1 MTRTMETHVLTKRFL
16 FMVDNHPSY
25 DKIEENNRKGAFCME
40 ILGIDIAQWIV
51 AGLELALLI
60 WFMKAV
66 KTIKQNQQILI
77 DELEALLAE
86 LKNKK

>member
-1 MTRTMETHVLTKRFL
+1 
-16 FMVDNHPSY
+16 
-25 DKIEENNRKGAFCME
+25 ME
-40 ILGIDIAQWIV
+40 ILGIDIAQCIV

-60 WFMKAV
+60 WFMKSV

>member
-1 MTRTMETHVLTKRFL
+1 
-16 FMVDNHPSY
+16 
-25 DKIEENNRKGAFCME
+25 ME

-60 WFMKAV
+60 WFMKSIKV
-66 KTIKQNQQILI
+66 MKQNQQIII

>member
-1 MTRTMETHVLTKRFL
+1 
-16 FMVDNHPSY
+16 MVDNHPSY

-60 WFMKAV
+60 WFIKSV

>member
-1 MTRTMETHVLTKRFL
+1 METHVLTKRFL

-25 DKIEENNRKGAFCME
+25 DKIEENNRKEVFYME
-40 ILGIDIAQWIV
+40 ILGYSIGEWIV

-60 WFMKAV
+60 WFMKSV

-77 DELEALLAE
+77 DELEALLTE

>member
-1 MTRTMETHVLTKRFL
+1 
-16 FMVDNHPSY
+16 
-25 DKIEENNRKGAFCME
+25 ME

-60 WFMKAV
+60 WFMKSV

-77 DELEALLAE
+77 DELEALFAE

>member
-1 MTRTMETHVLTKRFL
+1 
-16 FMVDNHPSY
+16 
-25 DKIEENNRKGAFCME
+25 
-40 ILGIDIAQWIV
+40 
-51 AGLELALLI
+51 
-60 WFMKAV
+60 MKSV

>member
-1 MTRTMETHVLTKRFL
+1 
-16 FMVDNHPSY
+16 MVDNHPSY
-25 DKIEENNRKGAFCME
+25 DKIEENNRKEVFYME
-40 ILGIDIAQWIV
+40 ILGYSIGEWIV

-60 WFMKAV
+60 WFMKSV